1 MDISRKILSDITVY
15 LKYAKFLEVENRR
28 ETWEE
33 IVTRNKKMHLK
44 KYPNLQEEIEEAFKF
59 VYERKVLPSMR
70 ALQFAGKPINLSP
83 SRLYNCCYLPMDDKL
98 AFSEVMFLLLG
109 GSGVGYSVQKH
120 HVEKLPPIIKPT
132 KVRRYLIGDSIEGW
146 ADSVKV
152 LMKAYFLGSARPE
165 FDFSDIR
172 LKGARLKTSGGIAPG
187 PEPLK
192 DCLHNIQKI
201 LDRKQTGEKL
211 LPIEVHDICCFI
223 ADAVLAGGIRRAAMI
238 ALFSLSDEEMLTSKF
253 GSWFET
259 NPQRARANNTVVLLR
274 HKIDKKTFSD
284 LWDKIQKSGS
294 GEPGFFFS
302 NDKEMG
308 LNPCCE
314 ISLRPF
320 QFCNLSTI
328 NVGDISTQ
336 TELEKRCTVA
346 ATLSTLQAGY
356 TDFHYLRDVWKK
368 TTEKESLI
376 GVSMTGIAT
385 GKVLSLNLKKA
396 AKVVL
401 KTNET
406 VAKKIGINKASRT
419 TCVKPEGTASLV
431 VGSSSGI
438 HAWHGDFYIRRI
450 RVGKNEPVY
459 SYLYSHHPEI
469 VEDDFFKPKTE
480 AIISVPQK
488 APDKSITREESALN
502 LLNRVKT
509 IYKNWIVPGHRSGNN
524 NNNCSTTVT
533 VKPHEWEEVGN
544 WMWKNR
550 NNYTALSILPYDGGT
565 YVQAPFE
572 SITQET
578 FEKMFNRLKEID
590 LSKIVEIYDSTT
602 LKENLACAGNA
613 CEI

>member
-1 MDISRKILSDITVY
+1 
-15 LKYAKFLEVENRR
+15 
-28 ETWEE
+28 
-33 IVTRNKKMHLK
+33 
-44 KYPNLQEEIEEAFKF
+44 
-59 VYERKVLPSMR
+59 
-70 ALQFAGKPINLSP
+70 
-83 SRLYNCCYLPMDDKL
+83 
-98 AFSEVMFLLLG
+98 
-109 GSGVGYSVQKH
+109 
-120 HVEKLPPIIKPT
+120 
-132 KVRRYLIGDSIEGW
+132 
-146 ADSVKV
+146 
-152 LMKAYFLGSARPE
+152 
-165 FDFSDIR
+165 
-172 LKGARLKTSGGIAPG
+172 
-187 PEPLK
+187 
-192 DCLHNIQKI
+192 
-201 LDRKQTGEKL
+201 
-211 LPIEVHDICCFI
+211 
-223 ADAVLAGGIRRAAMI
+223 
-238 ALFSLSDEEMLTSKF
+238 
-253 GSWFET
+253 
-259 NPQRARANNTVVLLR
+259 
-274 HKIDKKTFSD
+274 
-284 LWDKIQKSGS
+284 
-294 GEPGFFFS
+294 
-302 NDKEMG
+302 
-308 LNPCCE
+308 
-314 ISLRPF
+314 
-320 QFCNLSTI
+320 
-328 NVGDISTQ
+328 
-336 TELEKRCTVA
+336 
-346 ATLSTLQAGY
+346 
-356 TDFHYLRDVWKK
+356 
-368 TTEKESLI
+368 
-376 GVSMTGIAT
+376 MTGIAT